1 MKISEESL
9 EALLGIIT
17 GDLGMSPIR
26 TEPQL
31 ADFFDNRAEWEPF
44 GYGFPARDV
53 YVRERLHV
61 FNGVPRMKHFIE
73 KAFQFDS
80 DDEGGADKAASWFSQ
95 ILLQDG
101 FKLEKAQKR
110 DFMNK
115 GVLVPGRIFFAVVP
129 IATNETTPKNNPF
142 PHSS

>member
-17 GDLGMSPIR
+17 GDLGMSPSR

-73 KAFQFDS
+73 KAFQFEP
-80 DDEGGADKAASWFSQ
+80 DDEGGADKAAFWFSQ
-95 ILLQDG
+95 ILLRDG
-101 FKLEKAQKR
+101 FKLEKSQKPSYR
-110 DFMNK
+110 YGDVM
-115 GVLVPGRIFFAVVP
+115 VPGLSFFEVVP
-129 IATNETTPKNNPF
+129 LPGHEIKGRSRPF